1 MKPGLYSAL
10 LLSLTLNSFAA
21 SPDLIMVQ
29 GKCDKKVV
37 PDRAA
42 ITFTSENT
50 NKDQKKAFTKTT
62 KEIEDLKSQINK
74 LKLKN
79 SVLKS
84 TGYQVNP
91 VREYEKDKLVDKGMR
106 VALSL
111 RVETS
116 EIEKIGET
124 LALASKL
131 GITQVGNLE
140 TFLSLEKNRSEYLSC
155 LDIASEDAQLKAKRL
170 AKNMKVKIGDVHK
183 IIEAPVPAPT
193 PIFHGGAMMKSMSA
207 DSMPAPNIEAGEQDF
222 SATIDIHFKIK

>member
-1 MKPGLYSAL
+1 MSKGLLSAL
-10 LLSLTLNSFAA
+10 FLFTSINSFAA

-50 NKDQKKAFTKTT
+50 NRDQKKAFTKTT
-62 KEIEDLKSQINK
+62 KEIDDLKIQISK
-74 LKLKN
+74 LKLKD
-79 SVLKS
+79 SVLKT

-91 VREYEKDKLVDKGMR
+91 VREYENDKLVDKGMR

-124 LALASKL
+124 LAEASKL
-131 GITQVGNLE
+131 GISQVGNLE

-155 LDIASEDAQLKAKRL
+155 LDVAAEDAQLKAKRL
-170 AKNMKVKIGDVHK
+170 AKNLNVKIGDVHK

-193 PIFHGGAMMKSMSA
+193 PVFHGNAMMKSMSA
-207 DSMPAPNIEAGEQDF
+207 DSMPAPKIEAGEQDF

>member
-1 MKPGLYSAL
+1 MRIGLLSAL
-10 LLSLTLNSFAA
+10 LTLASSSLIAA

-29 GKCDKKVV
+29 GKCEKKVV

-42 ITFTSENT
+42 ITFTAENT
-50 NKDQKKAFTKTT
+50 HKDQKKAFTKTT
-62 KEIEDLKSQINK
+62 QEIEDLKARIK
-74 LKLKN
+74 KMGLKD
-79 SVLKS
+79 SVLKT

-91 VREYEKDKLVDKGMR
+91 VREYEKERLVDKGMR

-131 GITQVGNLE
+131 GISQVGNLE

-155 LDIASEDAQLKAKRL
+155 LDLAAEDAELKALRLAKRL
-170 AKNMKVKIGDVHK
+170 KVKTGDIHK
-183 IIEAPVPAPT
+183 INESPMKETPPVYHNT
-193 PIFHGGAMMKSMSA
+193 AMMKSLSA
-207 DSMPAPNIEAGEQDF
+207 EAMPTPDIEAGEQDF
-222 SATIDIHFKIK
+222 SATVDIHYKIK